1 MESILSEQ
9 SATVDE
15 LVEAC
20 IQAFGWSFEHFFYIL
35 NRVNKTNFII
45 FLYFL
50 TVIWNLEVLSLKLY
64 SVVYIGDQ
72 AAT

>member
-20 IQAFGWSFEHFFYIL
+20 IQAFGWSFLFCD
-35 NRVNKTNFII
+35 T
-45 FLYFL
+45 
-50 TVIWNLEVLSLKLY
+50 
-64 SVVYIGDQ
+64 
-72 AAT
+72 